1 MFQLFKSAFS
11 LLRSAVC
18 LCFIHFCRCHFS
30 IQLIQIKYGIVSKW
44 FHLVYEIAY
53 TINSA
58 KKKCST
64 KQKSS
69 RTRRQSHQAR
79 RATNE
84 TINVG
89 TRWKCV
95 RKTMYFLVMCVYMP
109 WIYLH
114 NMPFYLASALVFII
128 TWIGVTDVEPLLL
141 LLLCLYEK
149 AYTMPKNIL
158 ELLCDS
164 FISHI
169 LAVHL

>member
-30 IQLIQIKYGIVSKW
+30 IQLIQIKYGITSEW

-53 TINSA
+53 NKQRQ
-58 KKKCST
+58 KKYKKRLADKKT
-64 KQKSS
+64 KPQS
-69 RTRRQSHQAR
+69 RR
-79 RATNE
+79 NDE
-84 TINVG
+84 TINID